1 MHLIKNVIYSSFLEQ
16 GTQNRATGAT
26 DMNEKSSRS
35 HAIFSVTLRQE
46 KWVPTNGSSPSA
58 SSILRSPSPSV
69 LANKSNGLRRPE
81 SSAGFR
87 TSDMSGE
94 EGEWVITH
102 SKFHFVDLAGS
113 ERVCTQLCLYCT
125 DGDHSC
131 LIVSYN
137 CVAQT
142 NSCRRR

>member
-1 MHLIKNVIYSSFLEQ
+1 
-16 GTQNRATGAT
+16 
-26 DMNEKSSRS
+26 MNEKSSRS

-46 KWVPTNGSSPSA
+46 KWVPTHGSPS

-69 LANKSNGLRRPE
+69 SGNKSNGLRRPE

-87 TSDMSGE
+87 TSDMGGE

-113 ERVCTQLCLYCT
+113 ERVCSMLYLYCAN
-125 DGDHSC
+125 GDHF
-131 LIVSYN
+131 LN
-137 CVAQT
+137 CFI
-142 NSCRRR
+142 

>member
-35 HAIFSVTLRQE
+35 HAI
-46 KWVPTNGSSPSA
+46 
-58 SSILRSPSPSV
+58 ILRSPSPSV

-137 CVAQT
+137 CIAQT